1 MVRCV
6 RPKNYGGSSSLHRVP
21 ATSVQFCSTNH
32 GAARSRHGLLHSHF
46 HLLPTPQL
54 GATPPAA
61 SANTCSN
68 IARRNQT
75 SPAVS
80 LTFLCSHANPPSSS
94 NPTAPYKWLTR
105 GSLRDAG
112 SARSRF
118 FDRTARGSW
127 VTARFPFPCP
137 PLLLIARCGRDG
149 GGGAERA
156 APSAAGEQG
165 SGGGWSEGGWSS
177 AQQVGGWG

>member
-1 MVRCV
+1 M
-6 RPKNYGGSSSLHRVP
+6 
-21 ATSVQFCSTNH
+21 
-32 GAARSRHGLLHSHF
+32 AR
-46 HLLPTPQL
+46 
-54 GATPPAA
+54 
-61 SANTCSN
+61 
-68 IARRNQT
+68 
-75 SPAVS
+75 
-80 LTFLCSHANPPSSS
+80 
-94 NPTAPYKWLTR
+94 APVA
-105 GSLRDAG
+105 DAG